1 MKSKNLIMRK
11 LLYTLVVLFSMS
23 LAANAQVKVN
33 TLSGKITDESGLAVP
48 FATIKIVGS
57 KAAFLTDADG
67 NYSLK
72 NLGNAKQI
80 TVSCLGFKT
89 VTLDLNSKSLN
100 NIVLTSVAENLKEV
114 VVTNAFGLKQSS
126 KTTPYSVQVI
136 SGEKLNTV
144 VQPNLNAA
152 LGGKVAGLQLRDE
165 SNVALGRNSNVRLR
179 GEGTIGGSSPLYVV
193 DGTPMNSS
201 DINTQDIESV
211 TVLKGANAT
220 ALFGDR
226 ASSGAFVITTKKGGS
241 KKGVGIDFTQSLT
254 ADVVYRLPKY
264 QNLYAGGDGTWEK
277 FNWEAGMPTAWQAL
291 NGKYYHDYADDGTW
305 GPKMTGQ
312 EYIPWYA
319 WYPNT
324 KYSYKTAA
332 LTPQPNNVRD
342 FWNTG
347 TSSTT
352 NLSFYKT
359 GDNSSTRVSYSNQNI
374 NGLLPNSK
382 QDKHTLFITNK
393 STFKKFT
400 LETNLSYVTNK
411 VIGEFSDGY
420 ANASTGSF
428 SSWFHRDIDMNILR
442 ELKDVQTPEGYYGSW
457 NHNNPGEYL
466 AGPSGPQNFLAG
478 NYWYNPFKYFD
489 WKRPVTLSNRLIGNV
504 SLSYKLNNHLK
515 FTANIRRNQ
524 ISSSYEDITPTDM
537 QNSATQN
544 GAKASYNV
552 NSSISS
558 ENNYEFI
565 TTYNNKFGQF
575 ALNSTAG
582 YSLRSNSGSSMY
594 TYTNN
599 GLVIPNLYTLANSK
613 DPVSYGSSR
622 NRSEFRSIFA
632 TTNFAFKEFISVDV
646 TARNDFASVLQKGT
660 NIFYPSVGS
669 SFILSE
675 LVRMPT
681 FINNLKFFGSWGQ
694 KPMLLSAYAFAPSY
708 GLNANQWSGNPL
720 MGTPNSIIDPN
731 LTGSLISTK
740 EAGMDLKLF
749 NKITANFT
757 YFEEINDKQ
766 PVSVSISG
774 ASGFTSSNIN
784 AARIDKKGY
793 EIQINA
799 NIISNKIWTYD
810 LSVNYANL
818 LYNKV
823 VAIAPGIS
831 RISLGSDA
839 FGQAT
844 AYAELGET
852 WGQLIGPGTA
862 KDKDG
867 NAIINSN
874 GTFKIAQNQ
883 HFGSVLPKHTGG
895 MINTLRFKGNLE
907 LNANITYQFGG
918 KFYSLTEMFGSLSG
932 LLESTAVL
940 NDKGKNVRDD
950 VADGGG
956 AYVQGVNA
964 AGLPVYRYVDGF
976 TYFHQFYGN
985 ASPFIHSFSYIKLQE
1000 LSLGYH
1006 LPVNKIGL
1014 KNICNDLT
1022 VSLIARKPLLIWSE
1036 DKMFDPSEISPT
1048 FGENGQFPSVR
1059 GVGLNIK
1066 VTF

>member
-1 MKSKNLIMRK
+1 MRK
-11 LLYTLVVLFSMS
+11 LLYTFVVLFSMS

-33 TLSGKITDESGLAVP
+33 SITGKVIDETGVAVP

-57 KAAFLTDADG
+57 KSAVLTDADG
-67 NYSLK
+67 GFSLK
-72 NLGNAKQI
+72 NVGNAKQI

-89 VTLDLNSKSLN
+89 ITLDLNSKSLN
-100 NIVLTSVAENLKEV
+100 SIVLTSVAENLKEV

-152 LGGKVAGLQLRDE
+152 LGGKIAGLQLRDQ
-165 SNVALGRNSNVRLR
+165 SNVALGRNSSVRLR
-179 GEGTIGGSSPLYVV
+179 GEGSIGGSSALYIV
-193 DGTPMNSS
+193 DGTPMNSA
-201 DINTQDIESV
+201 DINVQDIESV

-226 ASSGAFVITTKKGGS
+226 ASSGAIVITTKKGGS
-241 KKGVGIDFTQSLT
+241 KKGVGIEFTQSVT

-264 QNLYAGGDGTWEK
+264 QNLYAGGDGTWEPFVYK
-277 FNWEAGMPTAWQAL
+277 TGMPAEWQAL
-291 NGKYYHDYADDGTW
+291 NGKYYHDYADDASW

-324 KYSYKTAA
+324 KYSYKTAS
-332 LTPQPNNVRD
+332 LTPQPNNIRD

-347 TSSTT
+347 TSSNS

-359 GDNSSTRVSYSNQNI
+359 GENSSTRVSYSNQNI
-374 NGLLPNSK
+374 KGLLPNSK

-400 LETNLSYVTNK
+400 LETNLSYVMNK
-411 VIGEFSDGY
+411 IIGEFDDGY
-420 ANASTGSF
+420 SNNSTGSF
-428 SSWFHRDIDMNILR
+428 NSWFHRDLDMDIMR
-442 ELKDVQTPEGYYGSW
+442 ELKDIKTPEGYYGSW
-457 NHNNPGEYL
+457 NHNNPNEYL
-466 AGPSGPQNFLAG
+466 NGAAGPRNFLAG
-478 NYWYNPFKYFD
+478 NYWYNPYKVFE
-489 WKRPVTLSNRLIGNV
+489 WKQPVSMTDRMIGNV
-504 SLSYKLNNHLK
+504 SLSYKVDNHLK

-524 ISSSYEDITPTDM
+524 ISATSENITPTDM
-537 QNSATQN
+537 QLSGTQTGDLAYYGVSSSSSA
-544 GAKASYNV
+544 
-552 NSSISS
+552 

-582 YSLRSNSGSSMY
+582 YSLRSNSGSSMG
-594 TYTNN
+594 TNTSG
-599 GLVIPNLYTLANSK
+599 GLVIANLYTLPNSIN
-613 DPVSYGSSR
+613 PVSYSSSR
-622 NRSEFRSIFA
+622 NRSEFRSLFA
-632 TTNFAFKEFISVDV
+632 TSNLAYKDFISMDV

-669 SFILSE
+669 AFILSE
-675 LVRMPT
+675 LVKMPS
-681 FINNLKFFGSWGQ
+681 FVNNLKFFASWGQ
-694 KPMLLSAYAFAPSY
+694 KPLLLGAYAFALNY
-708 GLNANQWSGNPL
+708 GLGANQWNGNAL
-720 MGTPNSIIDPN
+720 MSTPDNIIDPN

-740 EAGMDLKLF
+740 EAGIDFKLF
-749 NKITANFT
+749 NKLSANFT

-774 ASGFTSSNIN
+774 ASGYTGKNIN
-784 AARIDKKGY
+784 AARIDKKGF
-793 EIQINA
+793 EIQLNA
-799 NIISNKIWTYD
+799 NIISNSLVTYD

-823 VAIAPGIS
+823 VTLAPGIN
-831 RISLGSDA
+831 RISLGGSA
-839 FGQAT
+839 FGTRGAT
-844 AYAELGET
+844 AFAALNET
-852 WGQLIGPGTA
+852 WGQLIGSATVYDKTGNPIILANGYYKTA
-862 KDKDG
+862 A
-867 NAIINSN
+867 N
-874 GTFKIAQNQ
+874 QNL
-883 HFGSVLPKHTGG
+883 GSVLPKHTGG
-895 MINTLRFKGNLE
+895 MINTLRFKNNLE
-907 LNANITYQFGG
+907 INANITYQFGG
-918 KFYSLTEMFGSLSG
+918 KFYSLSEMWGNFSG
-932 LLESTAVL
+932 LLENTAAV
-940 NDKGKNVRDD
+940 NNKGKNVRDA

-956 AYVQGVNA
+956 VHVKGVDE
-964 AGLPVYRYVDGF
+964 AGGVVDKYISAQ
-976 TYFHQFYGN
+976 TYFQQFYN
-985 ASPFIHSFSYIKLQE
+985 TSNSTPFLHSFSYIKLQE

-1006 LPVNKIGL
+1006 LPVSKMGL
-1014 KNICNDLT
+1014 KNICNDVT
-1022 VSLIARKPLLIWSE
+1022 VSVIARKPLLIWSE

-1048 FGENGQFPSVR
+1048 FGENGQLPSVR

>member
-1 MKSKNLIMRK
+1 MRK
-11 LLYTLVVLFSMS
+11 LLYTFVVLFSMS

-33 TLSGKITDESGLAVP
+33 SITGKVIDETGAAVP

-57 KAAFLTDADG
+57 KSAVLSDADG
-67 NYSLK
+67 GFQLK
-72 NLGNAKQI
+72 NVGNAKQF

-89 VTLDLNSKSLN
+89 ITMDLNSKSLN
-100 NIVLTSVAENLKEV
+100 SIVLTSVSENLKEV

-136 SGEKLNTV
+136 SGDKLNTV

-152 LGGKVAGLQLRDE
+152 LGGKVAGLQLRDQ
-165 SNVALGRNSNVRLR
+165 SNVALGRNSSVRLR
-179 GEGTIGGSSPLYVV
+179 GEGSIGGSSALYIV

-201 DINTQDIESV
+201 DINTQDIESI

-241 KKGVGIDFTQSLT
+241 KKGVGIEFTQSVT

-264 QNLYAGGDGTWEK
+264 QNLYAGGDGTWEPFVYK
-277 FNWEAGMPTAWQAL
+277 TGMPAEWQAL
-291 NGKYYHDYADDGTW
+291 NGKYYHDYADDASW

-324 KYSYKTAA
+324 KYSYKTAS
-332 LTPQPNNVRD
+332 LTPQPNNIRD

-347 TSSTT
+347 TSSNS

-359 GDNSSTRVSYSNQNI
+359 GENSSTRVSYSNQNI
-374 NGLLPNSK
+374 KGLLPNSK

-400 LETNLSYVTNK
+400 LETNLSYVMNK
-411 VIGEFSDGY
+411 IIGEFDDGY
-420 ANASTGSF
+420 SNNSTGSF
-428 SSWFHRDIDMNILR
+428 NSWFHRDLDMDIMR
-442 ELKDVQTPEGYYGSW
+442 ELKDIKTPEGYYGSW
-457 NHNNPGEYL
+457 NHNNPNEYL
-466 AGPSGPQNFLAG
+466 NGAAGPRNFLAG
-478 NYWYNPFKYFD
+478 NYWYNPYKVFE
-489 WKRPVTLSNRLIGNV
+489 WKQPVSMTDRMIGNV
-504 SLSYKLNNHLK
+504 SLSYKVDNHLK

-524 ISSSYEDITPTDM
+524 ISATSENITPTDM
-537 QNSATQN
+537 QLSGTQTGDLAYYGVSSSSSA
-544 GAKASYNV
+544 
-552 NSSISS
+552 

-582 YSLRSNSGSSMY
+582 YSLRSNSGSSMG
-594 TYTNN
+594 TNTN
-599 GLVIPNLYTLANSK
+599 GGLVIANLYSLPNSLN
-613 DPVSYGSSR
+613 PVSYSSSR
-622 NRSEFRSIFA
+622 NRSEFRSLFA
-632 TTNFAFKEFISVDV
+632 TSNIAYKDFISMDV

-660 NIFYPSVGS
+660 SIFYPSVGS
-669 SFILSE
+669 ALILSE
-675 LVRMPT
+675 LVKMPA
-681 FINNLKFFGSWGQ
+681 FVNNLKFFGSWGQ
-694 KPMLLSAYAFAPSY
+694 KPQLLGAYAFALNY
-708 GLNANQWSGNPL
+708 GLGANQWNGNAL
-720 MGTPNSIIDPN
+720 MGTPDNIIDPN

-740 EAGMDLKLF
+740 EAGIDFKLF
-749 NKITANFT
+749 NKLSANVT

-774 ASGFTSSNIN
+774 ASGFTGKNIN

-793 EIQINA
+793 EIQVNA
-799 NIISNKIWTYD
+799 NIISNSLLSYD

-823 VAIAPGIS
+823 VTLAPGIT
-831 RISLGSDA
+831 RISLGGSA
-839 FGQAT
+839 FGTRGAT
-844 AYAELGET
+844 AFAALNET
-852 WGQLIGPGTA
+852 WGQLIGSATVYDKTGNPVILANGYYKTAANQNLGT
-862 KDKDG
+862 
-867 NAIINSN
+867 
-874 GTFKIAQNQ
+874 
-883 HFGSVLPKHTGG
+883 VLPKHTGG
-895 MINTLRFKGNLE
+895 MINTLRFKNNLE

-918 KFYSLTEMFGSLSG
+918 TFYSLSEMWGSFSG
-932 LLESTAVL
+932 LLENTAAV
-940 NDKGKNVRDD
+940 NNKGKNVRDA

-956 AYVQGVNA
+956 VHVKGVDE
-964 AGLPVYRYVDGF
+964 AGGVVDKYISAQ
-976 TYFHQFYGN
+976 TYFQQFYN
-985 ASPFIHSFSYIKLQE
+985 TSNSTPFLHSFSYIKLQE
-1000 LSLGYH
+1000 VSLGYH
-1006 LPVNKIGL
+1006 LPVSKMGL
-1014 KNICNDLT
+1014 KNICNDVT
-1022 VSLIARKPLLIWSE
+1022 VSVIARKPLLIWSE

-1048 FGENGQFPSVR
+1048 FGENGQLPSVR